1 MVNFKAVT
9 FDGRKTAHR
18 VLDALEELDT
28 SYIWLEEGDV
38 ATISV
43 NQKGHI
49 KVHSTW
55 AQDSTQVSGGIGFGA
70 LAGGLIGMLLGPGG
84 ALAGA
89 AIGGSIGGL
98 IGHHENVKFGDLELE
113 NFAESLAPDTS
124 ALVLL
129 GPQSAIDEFTDEL
142 DTLED
147 YEYAAFVT
155 ELNEEAVDELRK
167 AMKK

>member
-1 MVNFKAVT
+1 MIYFKAVT
-9 FDGRKTAHR
+9 FDGKKTATR
-18 VLDALEELDT
+18 VFDALEKIDT
-28 SYIWLEEGDV
+28 SYIWLEEGDI

-49 KVHSTW
+49 RVHSTW
-55 AQDSTQVSGGIGFGA
+55 AQSSTLVSGGIGFGA
-70 LAGGLIGMLLGPGG
+70 LAGGLIGLLLGPGG

-89 AIGGSIGGL
+89 AAGGSIGGM
-98 IGHHENVKFGDLELE
+98 IGNHENVKFEDPVLDD
-113 NFAESLAPDTS
+113 FARSLVNDSS

-142 DTLED
+142 DKLAD
-147 YEYAAFVT
+147 YEYAAFIT
-155 ELNEEAVDELRK
+155 ELNEAALEELKK